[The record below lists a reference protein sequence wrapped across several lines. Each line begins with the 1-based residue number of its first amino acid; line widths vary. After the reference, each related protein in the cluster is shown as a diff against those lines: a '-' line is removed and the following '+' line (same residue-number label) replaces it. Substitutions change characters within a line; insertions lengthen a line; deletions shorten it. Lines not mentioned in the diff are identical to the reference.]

1 MGAGKRKQAATVA
14 RIKQLDI
21 DKELARETRVKK
33 VNIKSRQAGYGTMVL
48 TAAMLALTKS

>member
-21 DKELARETRVKK
+21 DKELARESRVKK